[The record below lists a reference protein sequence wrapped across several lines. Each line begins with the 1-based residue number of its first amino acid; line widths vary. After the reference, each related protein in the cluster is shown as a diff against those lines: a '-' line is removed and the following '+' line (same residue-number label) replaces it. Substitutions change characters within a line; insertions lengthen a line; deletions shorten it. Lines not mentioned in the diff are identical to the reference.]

1 MMVKLVFSAN
11 REILQFYIRDKVIYY
26 TDRKWKNWIQCIP
39 KDKELVKKILL
50 SRNKVPKVIARL
62 FNLSK
67 KEEEE
72 YKKAKDDNE
81 LAEIITLDCKRQ
93 GVILQS
99 RKDG

>member
-1 MMVKLVFSAN
+1 MVKLVFSAN

-62 FNLSK
+62 FNLSQ

-72 YKKAKDDNE
+72 YTKAKDDNE

>member
-1 MMVKLVFSAN
+1 MVKLVFSAN

-67 KEEEE
+67 AEEEE

-99 RKDG
+99 RKDA

>member
-1 MMVKLVFSAN
+1 MPIKLVFSAN
-11 REILQFYIRDKVIYY
+11 REILQFYIKDKIIYY

-39 KDKELVKKILL
+39 KDKELVKKILI
-50 SRNKVPKVIARL
+50 SRNKVPRVIARL

-67 KEEEE
+67 VEEEQ

-81 LAEIITLDCKRQ
+81 LADIIVLDCKRQ

>member
-1 MMVKLVFSAN
+1 MPIKLVFSAN
-11 REILQFYIRDKVIYY
+11 REVLQFYIKDKIIYY

-39 KDKELVKKILL
+39 KDKELVKKIIV

-67 KEEEE
+67 AEEEQ

>member
-1 MMVKLVFSAN
+1 MVKLVFSAN

-62 FNLSK
+62 FNLSQ

>member
-1 MMVKLVFSAN
+1 MPIKLVFSAN
-11 REILQFYIRDKVIYY
+11 REILQFYIKDKIIYY

-39 KDKELVKKILL
+39 KDKELVKKIIV

-67 KEEEE
+67 AEEEQ
-72 YKKAKDDNE
+72 YKKAKDDKE
-81 LAEIITLDCKRQ
+81 LADIIVLDCKRQ